1 MRAVYAES
9 INPDN
14 PLAGLVVGER
24 PEPDAPDGWVRVQVQ
39 ASALNHHDLWSLK
52 GVGLGQD
59 KLPMIL
65 GCDAAGVDEE
75 GREVIVHSVISTPG
89 FSGDETTDP
98 GRTLLSELHQGTF
111 AETVVVPARNVIAKP
126 ASLSMAEAAC
136 LPTAWLTAY
145 RMLFVRGGVRPGETV
160 LVQGAGGGVA
170 TALITLARAAGV
182 RVLVT
187 SRDEAK
193 RARALEIGAH
203 EVFESGARLPE
214 KVDAVMETVGQAT
227 WSHSVRALRPG
238 GRIVICGHTSGA
250 QPDDAQLTRVFFLQL
265 SVIGSTMG
273 TRDELQDL
281 VRLLESSGARP
292 LIDRVLPLEQAREGF
307 AAMESG
313 DLVGK
318 IVLTL

>member
-9 INPDN
+9 TDPDD

-24 PEPDAPDGWVRVQVQ
+24 PEPEVPEGWVRVAVK
-39 ASALNHHDLWSLK
+39 ATALNHHDLWSLK
-52 GVGLGQD
+52 GVGLGKD

-65 GCDAAGVDEE
+65 GCDAAGLDEE
-75 GREVIVHSVISTPG
+75 GNEVVVHSVIASPG

-98 GRTLLSELHQGTF
+98 KRSLLSEKHQGTF
-111 AETVVVPARNVIAKP
+111 ADTVVVPAGNVVAKP
-126 ASLSMAEAAC
+126 AGLSMEEAAC

-182 RVLVT
+182 RVLAT
-187 SRDEAK
+187 SRSEDK
-193 RARALEIGAH
+193 KARALQLGAH
-203 EVFESGARLPE
+203 AVFDVNERLPE
-214 KVDAVMETVGQAT
+214 KVDAVMETVGRAT
-227 WSHSVRALRPG
+227 WDHSIRALRPG
-238 GRIVICGHTSGA
+238 GRIVIAGHTSG
-250 QPDDAQLTRVFFLQL
+250 PRPEDAQLTRIFFLQL

-273 TRDELQDL
+273 TRSELGDL
-281 VRLLESSGARP
+281 MRLLESTGTRP
-292 LIDRVLPLEQAREGF
+292 LIDRTLPLDRARDGF

-318 IVLTL
+318 VVFTL